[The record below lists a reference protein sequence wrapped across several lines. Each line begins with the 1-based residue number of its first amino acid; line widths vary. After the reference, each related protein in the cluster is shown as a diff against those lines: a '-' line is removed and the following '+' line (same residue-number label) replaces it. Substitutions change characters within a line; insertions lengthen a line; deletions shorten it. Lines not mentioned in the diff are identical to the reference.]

1 MKLSKKIIREINNC
15 TIMNNYTIYVTTR
28 NNVLYITNN
37 DNLLKLKPKT
47 SRDLLYQMFLML
59 ESKHYE
65 NDKYNY
71 FFNNEKKTIISVYY
85 NDYIEDYCTQLI
97 FPIIINDTIYGSV
110 VIASNKKI
118 DFTKIYNDIKLIAI
132 KIKTYWLKELSSKK
146 GV

>member
-15 TIMNNYTIYVTTR
+15 AIMNNYTIYVTTR

-37 DNLLKLKPKT
+37 NNLLKLKPKT

-71 FFNNEKKTIISVYY
+71 FFSNEKK
-85 NDYIEDYCTQLI
+85 Q
-97 FPIIINDTIYGSV
+97 
-110 VIASNKKI
+110 
-118 DFTKIYNDIKLIAI
+118 
-132 KIKTYWLKELSSKK
+132 
-146 GV
+146 